1 MKLGALTSHIV
12 ELHHWVYLAITKDSF
27 DFHTDYQAPNATNV
41 AELKK
46 LLEESLLKSKAFVNT
61 QTTAFWSTDW
71 ILKAGAQILE
81 EVQTAAINN
90 KNIFEVLM
98 EATKVCSLGQITSA
112 LFEVGGQY
120 RRNM

>member
-71 ILKAGAQILE
+71 ILKAGAQILD
-81 EVQTAAINN
+81 EVQTAANNN

>member
-1 MKLGALTSHIV
+1 MTLGALTSHIV

-27 DFHTDYQAPNATNV
+27 DFHTDYQVPNATNV

-71 ILKAGAQILE
+71 ILKAGAQILD

>member
-71 ILKAGAQILE
+71 ILKAGAQILD